1 MAQNVLTD
9 TKVRNAKPAERE
21 FFLSDGDGLFLRIR
35 PNGDKLWIFRY
46 SFGDARKKISLGSY
60 PAVSL
65 SRARTEAASLRD
77 ALAQH
82 IDPQTERSARIA
94 AELARATALAAQND
108 RPSVRDLF
116 EQWARTDLVRRKD
129 GGAEVRRSMEK
140 DALPKIGQ
148 ILLDDIKKGDITR
161 VTDAILER
169 GVSRTAKV
177 VLSYMRQMFRFA
189 VVRDMIDS
197 DPTSAISKKSIGGA
211 DIECDRTL
219 SPAEIQQLDTAMSQ
233 SKLKPAAQH
242 ALWIMLA
249 TGCRIGELSSSKWS
263 HVDFSARTW
272 WIPPEHSKNGR
283 AHTIHLSEFARMH
296 FQALMGPPQTNGDS
310 AGSTKQSTW
319 VLPGRG
325 LSMPLSSKT
334 ITKQV
339 ADRQR
344 IDMKRLQKRIGK
356 KHAQSL
362 VLSGGRWTPHD
373 LRRTAATM
381 MVAMGTLPEV
391 AERCLNHT
399 EENRLKRTYQR
410 HSYEAEMREA
420 WDRLGMQLQSL
431 ATTCT
436 RHINT

>member
-21 FFLSDGDGLFLRIR
+21 YFLSDGDGLFLRIR

-46 SFGDARKKISLGSY
+46 SFGDARKKISLGRY

-65 SRARTEAASLRD
+65 STARKEAANSRD
-77 ALAQH
+77 ALAQQ
-82 IDPQTERSARIA
+82 IDPQTERNARIF
-94 AELARATALAAQND
+94 AEQARAASLVAQSD
-108 RPSVRDLF
+108 RPTVRHLF
-116 EQWARTDLVRRKD
+116 EQWAKIDLVRRKD

-140 DALPKIGQ
+140 DALPKIGK

-177 VLSYMRQMFRFA
+177 VLSHMRQMFRFA
-189 VVRDMIDS
+189 VVRDMLES

-211 DIECDRTL
+211 DVECDRTL
-219 SPAEIQQLDTAMSQ
+219 SPAEIQQLDTALNQ
-233 SKLKPAAQH
+233 SKLKPSALH

-249 TGCRIGELSSSKWS
+249 TGCRIGELTAAKWS
-263 HVDFSARTW
+263 HVDISGNAW
-272 WIPPEHSKNGR
+272 WIPPDNSKNGR
-283 AHTIHLSEFARMH
+283 AHTIHLSEFARLH
-296 FQALMGPPQTNGDS
+296 FQALFDLSQTNGES
-310 AGSTKQSTW
+310 AASTRQSEW

-325 LSMPLSSKT
+325 LKMPLSSKT

-344 IDMKRLQKRIGK
+344 INKKRLQRRIGEE
-356 KHAQSL
+356 HAQSL

-410 HSYEAEMREA
+410 HSYEPEMRAA
-420 WDRLGMQLQSL
+420 WDQLGTRLQSL

-436 RHINT
+436 REHNT